1 MSVQRVF
8 LLHALAPLHVGVDE
22 GLGAIDL
29 PTMREVHTGYP
40 IIPGSSVK
48 GVLREEAEVR
58 LTNRRDVEAAFG
70 PPQSRSSDFR
80 GGVVFTDAQLLCL
93 PVRTLRGTFAWVTCV
108 HTLGRLR
115 RDLALGG
122 IEAPSLPPSPAIDQ
136 GWVVEESPLLDPSG
150 AAGGSVFLEDLL
162 IGAAS
167 RPEVGGLA
175 GWLADALW
183 PDDGHD
189 EERLFFRGR
198 FLVVHD
204 DVFSFLA
211 RSAMEV
217 RARVQL
223 DPETGTVKVG
233 PWSEEHIPAEAVLHG
248 LVMGRKTTLVVRKES
263 DDPEPSE
270 TESWGGDRSLA
281 VIAGL
286 IGGAPVLRFGG
297 HSGVGLGRARV
308 RLLASD
314 RRAVEAA

>member
-48 GVLREEAEVR
+48 GVLRDEAEVR
-58 LTNRRDVEAAFG
+58 LTGSPREVEAAFG
-70 PPQSRSSDFR
+70 PPQNRSSDFR
-80 GGVVFTDAQLLCL
+80 GGAVFTDAQLLCL
-93 PVRTLRGTFAWVTCV
+93 PVRTLRGTFAWVTCS
-108 HTLGRLR
+108 HALSRLR

-122 IEAPSLPPSPAIDQ
+122 VCCPEVPVSPATAEARVAE
-136 GWVVEESPLLDPSG
+136 GSALLDGSAA
-150 AAGGSVFLEDLL
+150 AAGSIFLEDLL
-162 IGAAS
+162 LDAKTDAAAN
-167 RPEVGGLA
+167 RMA
-175 GWLADALW
+175 QWLAQALW
-183 PDDGHD
+183 PGDLD
-189 EERLFFRGR
+189 EERSFFVRR

-211 RSAMEV
+211 GSAMEI

-223 DPETGTVKVG
+223 DSEKGTVKVG

-248 LVMGRKTTLVVRKES
+248 LVMGRKTTLVIRGEGE
-263 DDPEPSE
+263 DTEPAVE
-270 TESWGGDRSLA
+270 ESWGGDRSLT

-286 IGGAPVLRFGG
+286 VADDPVLRFGG
-297 HSGVGLGRARV
+297 HSSVGLGRARV
-308 RLLASD
+308 RLLPAEEVS
-314 RRAVEAA
+314 R